1 MTLQQ
6 AKKILD
12 ALGWVV
18 GTGTRKLPPEDRLE
32 VKSALNVYASAGK
45 SYTANMVK
53 SKSKPSKS

>member
-1 MTLQQ
+1 MRY
-6 AKKILD
+6 